1 MLPTVSAAS
10 STENRSLSIAA
21 AALLLFAL
29 NFALHYPGQMNPDSV
44 VQYREAVSGRY
55 SDWHPPIMAFT
66 WSLLRH
72 LSDGPQTILAFHL
85 ILHWLGFGLLADGLH
100 RAGRRKAAWLMLA
113 AGAFPLFIYY
123 NGNLLKDVGAA
134 SAFLAGFALIF
145 RHRIQGRR
153 PPPITVGAALALI
166 AYGALVRA
174 NAVFAFAPL
183 LLYALV
189 DPVRIGAVRLLLF
202 TCLLSAAAIPAS
214 AFINHTVLRAAP
226 AGAMQ
231 SLQLFDLAG
240 IARYSGDLSVL
251 PPTARLSPSELERC
265 YTPYW
270 WDSLSPWG
278 HCKFVSQ
285 GLASSAAPLGR
296 DVGKMWIDAIAAHP
310 GAYAQH
316 RLRVFNSMMY
326 FFVPAKHCRLVASC
340 GMPDPGTD
348 LKQAASA
355 RDIRLDYLKKSPFVW
370 PVSWMALGI
379 CMVALLGLSAAPEQR
394 SAGRTLLV
402 SGLGY
407 SLAYA
412 VVGVATDVRYY
423 YWSIA
428 AILTSVIVAFPLLSS
443 RIRAMDRTVIACIAS
458 LILILGVGLF
468 ARLTDNQSL
477 VF

>member
-1 MLPTVSAAS
+1 MLPTVAAAR
-10 STENRSLSIAA
+10 STRNRSLSIAA

-44 VQYREAVSGRY
+44 VQYREAVTGRY

-66 WSLLRH
+66 WSLLLH
-72 LSDGPQTILAFHL
+72 ISEGPQTILAFHL
-85 ILHWLGFGLLADGLH
+85 ILHWLGFGLLADGLCRTGRR
-100 RAGRRKAAWLMLA
+100 RAGWLMLA

-123 NGNLLKDVGAA
+123 NGNLLKDVGTA
-134 SAFLAGFALIF
+134 SAFIAGFGFIF
-145 RHRIQGRR
+145 WHRIQGLR
-153 PPPITVGAALALI
+153 PPPIAIVAALAFI

-183 LLYALV
+183 LLYALI
-189 DPVRIGAVRLLLF
+189 DPARIGAVRLLLL
-202 TCLLSAAAIPAS
+202 TGLLSAIAIPAS
-214 AFINHTVLRAAP
+214 TFINHTVFNAAP
-226 AGAMQ
+226 SGAMQ
-231 SLQLFDLAG
+231 SLRLFDLAG

-251 PPTARLSPSELERC
+251 PPAARLSASELERC

-278 HCKFVSQ
+278 HCSFVSRR
-285 GLASSAAPLGR
+285 LASSAMPPGRDLGR
-296 DVGKMWIDAIAAHP
+296 MWIDAIAAHP

-316 RLRVFNSMMY
+316 RLRVFNSMVY

-348 LKQAASA
+348 MKQEASA
-355 RDIRLDYLKKSPFVW
+355 RDIWLDYLKKSPFVW
-370 PVSWMALGI
+370 PVSWLALGI
-379 CMVALLGLSAAPEQR
+379 CMVALLGLSATSEQH
-394 SAGRTLLV
+394 SASRTLLV

-412 VVGVATDVRYY
+412 FAGVATDVRYH
-423 YWSIA
+423 YWTIM
-428 AILTSVIVAFPLLSS
+428 AILTSVIVAFPLLAS
-443 RIRAMDRTVIACIAS
+443 RIKAMDRTVIACIA
-458 LILILGVGLF
+458 LLVLILGAGLF
-468 ARLTDNQSL
+468 ARLSDNQSL